1 MKRTYYGASR
11 FIASGLLKPR
21 TCGVIIARAES
32 KTEIE
37 EIIKED
43 PFHKEKLAEYTV
55 IPFTPTIYAE
65 SLASLLGGGI

>member
-1 MKRTYYGASR
+1 ME
-11 FIASGLLKPR
+11 PR
-21 TCGVIIARAES
+21 TGGVIIARAES

-37 EIIKED
+37 GIIKED